1 MSPEINPF
9 LQSSTSLEQAT
20 VTPQKNSRFFSP
32 LVVEGGSL
40 GIYGERGV
48 GKSLMLNY
56 IANPP
61 RDWKEA
67 YLQNHISIFFNCQ
80 DTIIPLSISNFWLQT
95 IKQLDRKL
103 EPSPIK
109 DKCRALLT
117 RIDEGNELNHN
128 DFHEV
133 LDVAAGA
140 AKRIV
145 LVLDDFDCLIRTSPE
160 HFDNTR
166 TFLQGFRSLTTR
178 DSNRANLVVATRY
191 SLQELCKPLT
201 TPNYSAFENGFT
213 NYRLR
218 SFSESEL
225 LKFLQ
230 RVEQTNQPPFTP
242 AETRYIAYLSGYHPR
257 LIQIAAAEL
266 FDQRFDIQLPLSDPS
281 SIGER
286 FKSEARPILEG
297 LWQGTSEI
305 EKLLLML
312 ITLQKLEGK
321 VTGARYELRD
331 LPDFLE
337 TKDREINELT
347 ERGLLIRT
355 QDNPPT
361 WDLFS
366 PIFQWWILKEIESS
380 DPEQLNDR
388 RKVWGELVTQK
399 RADQMGEL
407 VKWVKQNPESL
418 KQLWD
423 FVMQMA
429 TTGGFPKLPGT

>member
-1 MSPEINPF
+1 
-9 LQSSTSLEQAT
+9 
-20 VTPQKNSRFFSP
+20 
-32 LVVEGGSL
+32 
-40 GIYGERGV
+40 
-48 GKSLMLNY
+48 MLNY

-61 RDWKEA
+61 EDWKEVH
-67 YLQNHISIFFNCQ
+67 LQNHVFVFFNCQ
-80 DTIIPLSISNFWLQT
+80 DTVMPLSISNFWFQAT
-95 IKQLDRKL
+95 KQLDRKL

-109 DKCRALLT
+109 DKCLALLT
-117 RIDEGNELNHN
+117 RTDEGRELNHN
-128 DFHEV
+128 DFHEI

-140 AKRIV
+140 NKRVV

-166 TFLQGFRSLTTR
+166 IFLQGFRSLTTR

-191 SLQELCKPLT
+191 SLQELCKPLNA
-201 TPNYSAFENGFT
+201 PYYSAFENGFT

-225 LKFLQ
+225 LRFLQ
-230 RVEQTNQPPFTP
+230 RVEQTDQPPFTP
-242 AETRYIAYLSGYHPR
+242 AETRYVAQLSGYHPN
-257 LIQIAAAEL
+257 LAQIAAAEI
-266 FDQRFDIQLPLSDPS
+266 FDRRIETRLSLTDFSPV
-281 SIGER
+281 GER
-286 FKSEARPILEG
+286 FKSEARPIFES
-297 LWQGTSEI
+297 LWHGASEI
-305 EKLLLML
+305 ERLLLML
-312 ITLQKLEGK
+312 ITLQKLQGK

-331 LPDFLE
+331 LPEILQQR
-337 TKDREINELT
+337 DREINELT

-366 PIFQWWILKEIESS
+366 PIFHWWILREIESS
-380 DPEQLNDR
+380 DPDQLNDR

-399 RADQMGEL
+399 RADQMSDL

-429 TTGGFPKLPGT
+429 TSAGFPKLPGT